1 MEGEGTAVEQPT
13 AAGEA
18 LPADGLD
25 EANEAAADTGGD
37 PVVDQMDLEE
47 VEHDGKK
54 YAVPKA
60 LKPAL
65 MMNADYTRKTQEL
78 ADQRRALEADAAST
92 RQAIEFQ
99 RQLAQQHRELVAVDV
114 QIEPYQRFTP
124 EQWQQWTAQDAGAAQ
139 QAWMTYQALKDKRQG
154 LAQQVMQAEQSRAFE
169 AQKSASRR
177 FEQAEADVRA
187 EIKDW
192 SKDRQEALWQTAV
205 ALGAKPEERGV
216 VTSAWMVKALHR
228 AALYDQMVQKASAP
242 APATPAAP
250 TRTVGNAAKATPDPR
265 TMSDD
270 EWMRWREKDLRIR
283 RQRR

>member
-25 EANEAAADTGGD
+25 QASESAADTGGD
-37 PVVDQMDLEE
+37 QVVDQLDLEE

-54 YAVPKA
+54 YAIPKA

-99 RQLAQQHRELVAVDV
+99 RQLAQQHRELVAAEV
-114 QIEPYQRFTP
+114 QIEPYQKLTP
-124 EQWQQWTAQDAGAAQ
+124 EQWQQWSAQDAGAAQ

-154 LAQQVMQAEQSRAFE
+154 LAEQVMQAERRRAFE
-169 AQKSASRR
+169 AQQSTARR

-205 ALGAKPEERGV
+205 ALGAKPEERGA

-270 EWMRWREKDLRIR
+270 EWVRWREKDLQSR